1 MVFFDLLVFWGL
13 LSAFFFLEMTLFFNG
28 LVLLAGMGCVVFG

>member
-1 MVFFDLLVFWGL
+1 MVFFDLLIFLGL
-13 LSAFFFLEMTLFFNG
+13 LSAFYFLETNFFNG